1 MENNSK
7 PKDHT
12 NVEAL
17 GSYQHSRKTDK
28 SCKPV
33 RKFIYIKTMKTGSS
47 TLACI
52 LLRYGLKNELIAALQ
67 QKPSPVICYNVSSGS
82 YDIMRYNCKNFPGY
96 DFMANHILYHRAA
109 MEGIVKNA
117 KYITILRSPN
127 TMIRSR
133 FFYTNMFE
141 SIRNLRNS
149 PSESNPFLTY
159 LKSLEPSGNTDPRC
173 CEPPQGNDLS
183 RRLGVC
189 AKSRKELTDKIRQL
203 DKELDLVLLTEYY
216 DESLILLK
224 KMMCWEY
231 EDIVY
236 YPLKVNKNPLPP
248 ITGKMKSIIDKISI
262 ADMQLYN
269 HFNKTL
275 WEKVKNY
282 DGDFE
287 ADLTEFHNIKKRIT
301 EKCDSEP
308 ISDYCNL
315 FYMDTFPMTKL
326 LYSKQLKWLCP
337 NP

>member
-17 GSYQHSRKTDK
+17 GSYQHSRKAEK

-67 QKPSPVICYNVSSGS
+67 QTPSPWISYNVSSGS

-96 DFMANHILYHRAA
+96 DFMANHIIYHRAA
-109 MEGIVKNA
+109 MERIVKNA
-117 KYITILRSPN
+117 KYITILRSPY
-127 TMIRSR
+127 TLIRSR
-133 FFYTNMFE
+133 FFYMNMFAK
-141 SIRNLRNS
+141 IRNS

-159 LKSLEPSGNTDPRC
+159 LKSLEPSGSTDPRC

-189 AKSRKELTDKIRQL
+189 AKNCEELPDKIRQL
-203 DKELDLVLLTEYY
+203 ENELDLVLLTEYY

-224 KMMCWEY
+224 KLMCWEF

-248 ITGKMKSIIDKISI
+248 ITGKMKSIIDNISI
-262 ADMQLYN
+262 VDMHLYN
-269 HFNKTL
+269 HFNKSL
-275 WEKVKNY
+275 WEKVENY
-282 DGDFE
+282 DGNFE
-287 ADLTEFHNIKKRIT
+287 EDLAEFRHIKKTIT
-301 EKCDSEP
+301 EKCENEP
-308 ISDYCNL
+308 LSDNCNL
-315 FYMDTFPMTKL
+315 FYMNTFPMAKL
-326 LYSKQLKWLCP
+326 LYSKQLKYLCTSP
-337 NP
+337 